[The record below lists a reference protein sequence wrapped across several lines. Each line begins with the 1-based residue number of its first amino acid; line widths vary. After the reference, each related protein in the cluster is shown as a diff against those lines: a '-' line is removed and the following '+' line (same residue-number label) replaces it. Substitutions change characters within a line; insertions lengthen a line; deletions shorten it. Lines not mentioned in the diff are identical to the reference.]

1 MKNCFSRGVLFSAI
15 LCSFAFSSTAFADRF
30 GKDAIYVVD
39 MQRVLLQC
47 KQGASARSKLESDV
61 KEQRQKLEKQGE
73 QLKKQH
79 EDLAKQAPLLSKT
92 ALEKKSQEYV
102 RNREKFESE
111 VANQTKEFERRKN
124 ALIEKIVNE
133 AQVVIKQLVKEKG
146 YRFVI
151 ERGQNYVVYMDDDLD
166 LTDEVIERLDD
177 RR

>member
-1 MKNCFSRGVLFSAI
+1 MKNSFSLSSLFC
-15 LCSFAFSSTAFADRF
+15 LFLFLLVFSSSAYADRF
-30 GKDAIYVVD
+30 GKDALYVVD

-47 KQGASARSKLESDV
+47 KQGASARSKLESDL
-61 KEQRQKLEKQGE
+61 KEQREKLEKQGE

-92 ALEKKSQEYV
+92 ALEKKSQEYT
-102 RNREKFESE
+102 RSREKFEME
-111 VANQTKEFERRKN
+111 VAKQTKELERRKN

-133 AQVVIKQLVKEKG
+133 AQVVVKQLVKENG
-146 YRFVI
+146 YRFVV
-151 ERGQNYVVYMDDDLD
+151 EKGQNYIVYMDEDID